1 MNTTEFKNRFLP
13 LKNKIFRLSLRMLQ
27 NREEAEDVIQEAFLK
42 LWKMNDQLEKYQ
54 NPEGLL
60 MTMTRN
66 LCIDKIKSKK
76 NKAVSLVD
84 EWYKGAGY
92 NPHHQSELRDLLG
105 RVMQVMDMLPEHQRT
120 IIQLRDVEQYSF
132 DEIAEITGHD
142 NNYLR
147 VNLSRARKKIKETI
161 EKLQK
166 NELQT
171 NRQTS

>member
-1 MNTTEFKNRFLP
+1 M
-13 LKNKIFRLSLRMLQ
+13 KNKMFRLSLRMLQ
-27 NREEAEDVIQEAFLK
+27 NREEAEDVVQEAFLK
-42 LWKMNDQLEKYQ
+42 LWKMNKQLGKYQ
-54 NPEGLL
+54 NPQGLL

-66 LCIDKIKSKK
+66 LCLDKIKSKK
-76 NKAVSLVD
+76 NKALSLMD
-84 EWYKGAGY
+84 EWYKGDGY
-92 NPHHQSELRDLLG
+92 NPHHRSELQDLISK
-105 RVMQVMDMLPEHQRT
+105 VMQVMDTLPENQRT
-120 IIQLRDVEQYSF
+120 IVQLRDVEQYSF
-132 DEIAEITGHD
+132 DEIAEITGRD